1 VNTWPEALVKPPA
14 LRPGDRVA
22 IVASSWGGPSVFPR
36 TYEAGLRVLRDT
48 FGLEVVE
55 MPSARLP
62 ETPSGRDPRAR
73 AESMNL
79 AFADPSIRAIVAAI
93 GGDDSVRI
101 LPWLDLELARR
112 RPAIL
117 LGFSDTTTQL
127 VAYHLA
133 GLVTYY
139 GPSVM
144 AGFAQLR
151 HFPDALEHVRSILF
165 GDEPEAPWTPFER
178 WVDRYQEW
186 STPAGADGI
195 GPAHAHDGWHWLQG
209 EQATTGRLFGG
220 CIDVLE
226 WFKGTPWWPNAA
238 PEFWTD
244 RVLFLETSEE
254 KPSPTAVRRWLR
266 GYGVVGAFDR
276 ISALWFGRAY
286 DYTDAEKAELDQVIV
301 DVVAGEFGATTVPI
315 VTNLDFGHT
324 GPQWVLPLGI
334 RVRTDPVS
342 RTLVRLE
349 APTAPASDGRSP
361 AVRRDP
367 TASRAAGGE
376 AAPAKEKPARA

>member
-1 VNTWPEALVKPPA
+1 VNASAVDLVKPPA
-14 LRPGDRVA
+14 LQPGDRVA

-36 TYEAGLRVLRDT
+36 TYQAGLQVLRDT

-55 MPSARLP
+55 MPSARMSAERLASQP
-62 ETPSGRDPRAR
+62 EAR

-79 AFADPSIRAIVAAI
+79 AFADPSIRAIVSAI
-93 GGDDSVRI
+93 GGDDSVRM

-117 LGFSDTTTQL
+117 LGFSDTSTQL

-144 AGFAQLR
+144 AGFAQLP
-151 HFPDALEHVRSILF
+151 HFPDAVAHVRSMLF
-165 GDEPEAPWTPFER
+165 GERQWMAPWLPYR
-178 WVDRYQEW
+178 KWVERYQPW
-186 STPAGADGI
+186 SSPAGASGGI
-195 GPAHAHDGWHWLQG
+195 GPAHRHDGWRWLQG
-209 EQATTGRLFGG
+209 DRVTEGRLFGG

-226 WFKGTPWWPNAA
+226 WLKGTRWWPNAD
-238 PEFWTD
+238 PGFWDD

-254 KPSPTAVRRWLR
+254 KPPPSAIRRWLR

-276 ISALWFGRAY
+276 ISALWFGRARGY
-286 DYTDAEKAELDQVIV
+286 SDAEKVELDQVIL
-301 DVVAGEFGATTVPI
+301 DVVAGEFGATRVPV

-324 GPQWVLPLGI
+324 DPQWIMPLGI
-334 RVRTDPVS
+334 RVRTDPATH
-342 RTLVRLE
+342 TLIRLE
-349 APTAPASDGRSP
+349 PATAHGS
-361 AVRRDP
+361 
-367 TASRAAGGE
+367 AAGDVPD
-376 AAPAKEKPARA
+376 PAGASSTS